1 MIDVLLLGY
10 SPLRAILSRSLESA
24 GKSQLVSGT
33 TRDLV
38 EMGFWTLRF
47 IEGFEKQYEK
57 SPLNTQR
64 NNNQVTGNVI
74 KKASA
79 ERTSNGVGKLF
90 SSNARTYIKLMR
102 YVSKFLGTADKFQK
116 KIRPKK

>member
-1 MIDVLLLGY
+1 M
-10 SPLRAILSRSLESA
+10 RAILSRSLESA

-64 NNNQVTGNVI
+64 KQVTGNVI
-74 KKASA
+74 KKANA

-90 SSNARTYIKLMR
+90 SNNARTYIKLMR
-102 YVSKFLGTADKFQK
+102 YVSKFLGTSDKFQK
-116 KIRPKK
+116 NIRPKK

>member
-1 MIDVLLLGY
+1 M
-10 SPLRAILSRSLESA
+10 RAILSRSLESA

-64 NNNQVTGNVI
+64 KQETTGNVI
-74 KKASA
+74 KKANA
-79 ERTSNGVGKLF
+79 VRTSNGVGKLF
-90 SSNARTYIKLMR
+90 SNNARTYIKLMR
-102 YVSKFLGTADKFQK
+102 YVSKFLGTSDKFQK

>member
-10 SPLRAILSRSLESA
+10 SPLREILSRSLESA

-64 NNNQVTGNVI
+64 RLDVENVR
-74 KKASA
+74 KTPGQRA
-79 ERTSNGVGKLF
+79 SNGVGKLF
-90 SSNARTYIKLMR
+90 SDNARTYIKLMR
-102 YVSKFLGTADKFQK
+102 YVSKFLGTSDKFQK
-116 KIRPKK
+116 KIRPKI

>member
-1 MIDVLLLGY
+1 M
-10 SPLRAILSRSLESA
+10 RAILSRSLESA

-38 EMGFWTLRF
+38 ELGFWTLRF

-57 SPLNTQR
+57 SPLNTQQR
-64 NNNQVTGNVI
+64 KQETANVI
-74 KKASA
+74 DKESA
-79 ERTSNGVGKLF
+79 ERTSSGVGKLF

-102 YVSKFLGTADKFQK
+102 YVSKFLGTSDKFQK
-116 KIRPKK
+116 KIRPKN

>member
-1 MIDVLLLGY
+1 MLYLGS

-64 NNNQVTGNVI
+64 KQETANVI
-74 KKASA
+74 DKATA
-79 ERTSNGVGKLF
+79 ERTSSGVGKLF

-102 YVSKFLGTADKFQK
+102 YVSKFLGTSDKFQK
-116 KIRPKK
+116 KIRPKN

>member
-1 MIDVLLLGY
+1 M
-10 SPLRAILSRSLESA
+10 RAILSRSLESA

-64 NNNQVTGNVI
+64 NNQVTGNVI

-102 YVSKFLGTADKFQK
+102 YVSKFLGTSDKFQK